1 MTDGHLTP
9 PARTMHS
16 MDLSALGLIA
26 LVFLAAGA
34 VKGISGMGLPT
45 FSIALLGLF
54 MPTATAAA
62 LMLLPSLLTNVAQC
76 TGPHARALVRRLWP
90 MWLLLLVATVCSP
103 MPDLASAGS
112 GARITLGA
120 LLIVYGFWGLARA
133 SLPDAGR
140 WALPVGGIAGALS
153 GVLTAATGVFVMP
166 MVPFLQSLRL
176 EKAVMIQALGLSFL
190 LATLAL
196 AVRLGPQTVFD
207 GATVPLAAHAVA
219 LLAAFGG
226 LWGGAT
232 LRKRLPLP
240 VFQRALFGVFVA
252 LGALILVRAL

>member
-1 MTDGHLTP
+1 M
-9 PARTMHS
+9 RS
-16 MDLSALGLIA
+16 MDLFVLGQIA

-76 TGPHARALVRRLWP
+76 IGPHARALARRLWP
-90 MWLLLLVATVCSP
+90 MWLMLVAATLWSP
-103 MPDLASAGS
+103 LPDLGSAGS
-112 GARITLGA
+112 GARIALGSV
-120 LLIVYGFWGLARA
+120 LIVYGSWGLTRA
-133 SLPDAGR
+133 SLPDPAR
-140 WALPVGGIAGALS
+140 WTRPIGGIAGALS

-176 EKAVMIQALGLSFL
+176 EKTVMIQALGLSFL

-196 AVRLGPQTVFD
+196 AVRLGPQAVFS
-207 GATVPLAAHAVA
+207 GATVPLTGHAVA
-219 LLAAFGG
+219 LLAAFAG
-226 LWGGAT
+226 LWAGAA
-232 LRKRLPLP
+232 LRQRLPLP
-240 VFQRALFGVFVA
+240 VFQRALFGIFIA
-252 LGALILVRAL
+252 LGALMLARAL